1 MLREVF
7 NTIALALL
15 GLIWFWVMLVL
26 LFSWEV

>member
-1 MLREVF
+1 MLREVL

-15 GLIWFWVMLVL
+15 GLVWFWVMLVL